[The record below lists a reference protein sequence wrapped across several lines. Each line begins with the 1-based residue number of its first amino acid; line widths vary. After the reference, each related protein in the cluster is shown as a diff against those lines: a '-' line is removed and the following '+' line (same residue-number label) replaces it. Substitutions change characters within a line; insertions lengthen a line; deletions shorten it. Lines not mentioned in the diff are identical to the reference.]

1 MKNFY
6 EEAEKMQDETIKM
19 RRELHQMP
27 ELGLELEKTCDYVE
41 GKLKELG
48 LDVKRYGN
56 SGVSTVIDSGK
67 EGKCI
72 LLRADM
78 DALPMS
84 EDNDLDF
91 KAKNGNAHTCGHDT
105 HAAMLLTAAKI
116 LVDNKDS
123 FKGKI
128 KLMFQSA
135 EEIFKGSRFMIE
147 QGILEDPHVDAALA
161 MHTSL
166 DEEPGSYGYNLG
178 YMTTSC
184 DNFKITVV
192 GKGSHGAYP
201 HTAKDPIYAGVLLY
215 TQFMELISREKD
227 PNEVATLTFGQFT
240 AGSNSN
246 IIPNEAVL
254 QGTLRTYNPEVREY
268 MKKRMGEAIKAAQ
281 ALTQTKIEID
291 YFSGVPSL
299 YSDPELT
306 EFFHKTIEENIKELK
321 AITDNKIM
329 ASEDMACVAE
339 KVKTTYLMLNMK
351 TEGNDAA
358 HHNPKVVFNED
369 ALKYGSAIFATCAVN
384 YLNNYTEEK

>member
-1 MKNFY
+1 MNKFY
-6 EEAEKMQDETIKM
+6 ELAEKMQDETIKM
-19 RRELHQMP
+19 RRALHQMP
-27 ELGLELEKTCDYVE
+27 EIGLEVEKTCDYIE
-41 GKLKELG
+41 GKLKDIG
-48 LDVKRYGN
+48 LEPVRYGN
-56 SGVSTVIDSGK
+56 SGVSAIIDSGK
-67 EGKCI
+67 DGGCI

-78 DALPMS
+78 DALPMA
-84 EDNDLDF
+84 EDNDLPF
-91 KAKNGNAHTCGHDT
+91 KATNGCAHTCGHDT
-105 HAAMLLTAAKI
+105 HAAMLLSAAKI
-116 LVDNKDS
+116 LNENKDS

-147 QGILEDPHVDAALA
+147 HGILENPHVDAALA

-166 DEEPGSYGYNLG
+166 DEEPGSFGYNLG

-184 DNFKITVV
+184 DNFKITIV

-201 HTAKDPIYAGVLLY
+201 HTAHDPIYAGVLLY
-215 TQFMELISREKD
+215 TQFMELIAREKD
-227 PNEVATLTFGQFT
+227 PNKVATLTFGQFV

-246 IIPNEAVL
+246 IIPNECVM

-268 MKKRMGEAIKAAQ
+268 MKNRMAEAVKAIEV
-281 ALTQTKIEID
+281 LTQTKIEVD

-306 EFFHKTIEENIKELK
+306 EFFAETIKDNMDLK
-321 AITDNKIM
+321 AIKDNKIM

-351 TEGNDAA
+351 VKGCEAA
-358 HHNPKVVFNED
+358 HHNPKVMFNED
-369 ALKYGSAIFATCAVN
+369 ALKYGTAIFAICAMN
-384 YLNNYTEEK
+384 YLNKFNK

>member
-1 MKNFY
+1 MNKFY
-6 EEAEKMQDETIKM
+6 ELAEKMQDETIKM
-19 RRELHQMP
+19 RRDLHQMP
-27 ELGLELEKTCDYVE
+27 EIGLEVEKTCDYVE
-41 GKLKELG
+41 GKLKEIG
-48 LDVKRYGN
+48 LEPVRYGN
-56 SGVSTVIDSGK
+56 SGVSAIIDSGK
-67 EGKCI
+67 DGGCI
-72 LLRADM
+72 LLRADI
-78 DALPMS
+78 DALPMA
-84 EDNDLDF
+84 EDNDLPF
-91 KAKNGNAHTCGHDT
+91 KATNGCAHTCGHDT

-116 LVDNKDS
+116 LNENKDS
-123 FKGKI
+123 FKGKV

-147 QGILEDPHVDAALA
+147 HGILENPHVDAALA

-166 DEEPGSYGYNLG
+166 DEEPGSFGYNLG

-184 DNFKITVV
+184 DNFKITIV

-201 HTAKDPIYAGVLLY
+201 HTAHDPIYAGVLLY

-227 PNEVATLTFGQFT
+227 PNKVATLTFGQFV

-246 IIPNEAVL
+246 IIPNECVM

-268 MKKRMGEAIKAAQ
+268 IKNRMADAMKAIEV
-281 ALTQTKIEID
+281 LTQTKIEVD

-306 EFFHKTIEENIKELK
+306 EFFAATIKDNMDLK
-321 AITDNKIM
+321 AIKDSKIM

-351 TEGNDAA
+351 VKGCEAA
-358 HHNPKVVFNED
+358 HHNPKVMFNED
-369 ALKYGSAIFATCAVN
+369 ALKYGTAIFAICAMN
-384 YLNNYTEEK
+384 YLNK

>member
-1 MKNFY
+1 MNKFY
-6 EEAEKMQDETIKM
+6 EIAEKMQDETIKM

-27 ELGLELEKTCDYVE
+27 EIGLEVEKTCDYIE
-41 GKLKELG
+41 GKLKEMG
-48 LDVKRYGN
+48 LEPVRYGN
-56 SGVSTVIDSGK
+56 SGVSAIIDSGK

-78 DALPMS
+78 DALPMA
-84 EDNDLDF
+84 ENNDLPF
-91 KAKNGNAHTCGHDT
+91 KATNGCAHTCGHDT
-105 HAAMLLTAAKI
+105 HAAMLLSAAKI
-116 LVDNKDS
+116 LNEHKDE
-123 FKGKI
+123 FKGKV

-147 QGILEDPHVDAALA
+147 HGILENPHVDAALA

-166 DEEPGSYGYNLG
+166 DEEPGSFGYNLG

-184 DNFKITVV
+184 DNFKINIV

-201 HTAKDPIYAGVLLY
+201 HTAHDPIYAGVLLY

-227 PNEVATLTFGQFT
+227 PNKVATLTFGQFT
-240 AGSNSN
+240 AGNNSN
-246 IIPNEAVL
+246 IIPNECVM
-254 QGTLRTYNPEVREY
+254 QGTLRTYDPEVREY
-268 MKKRMGEAIKAAQ
+268 MKKRMADAMKAIEV
-281 ALTQTKIEID
+281 LTQTKIEVD

-306 EFFHKTIEENIKELK
+306 EFFAETIKTNMPDLK
-321 AITDNKIM
+321 AIKDNKIM

-351 TEGNDAA
+351 VNGCEAA
-358 HHNPKVVFNED
+358 HHNPKVLFNED
-369 ALKYGSAIFATCAVN
+369 ALKYGTAIFAICAMN
-384 YLNNYTEEK
+384 YLNK

>member
-1 MKNFY
+1 MNKFY
-6 EEAEKMQDETIKM
+6 ELAEKMQDETIKM
-19 RRELHQMP
+19 RRDLHQMP
-27 ELGLELEKTCDYVE
+27 EIGLEVEKTCDYVE
-41 GKLKELG
+41 GKLKEIG
-48 LDVKRYGN
+48 LEPVRYGN
-56 SGVSTVIDSGK
+56 SGVSAIIDSGK
-67 EGKCI
+67 DGGCI

-78 DALPMS
+78 DALPMA
-84 EDNDLDF
+84 EDNDLPF
-91 KAKNGNAHTCGHDT
+91 KATNGCAHTCGHDT
-105 HAAMLLTAAKI
+105 HAAMLLSAAKI
-116 LVDNKDS
+116 LNENKDS
-123 FKGKI
+123 FKGKV

-147 QGILEDPHVDAALA
+147 HGILENPHVDAALA

-166 DEEPGSYGYNLG
+166 DEEPGSFGYNLG

-184 DNFKITVV
+184 DNFKITIV

-201 HTAKDPIYAGVLLY
+201 HTAHDPIYAGVLLY

-227 PNEVATLTFGQFT
+227 PNKVATLTFGQFV

-246 IIPNEAVL
+246 IIPNECVM

-268 MKKRMGEAIKAAQ
+268 MKNRMADAMKAIEV
-281 ALTQTKIEID
+281 LTQTKIEVD

-306 EFFHKTIEENIKELK
+306 QFFAETIKDNMDLK
-321 AITDNKIM
+321 AIKDSKIM

-351 TEGNDAA
+351 VKGCEAA
-358 HHNPKVVFNED
+358 HHNPKVMFNED
-369 ALKYGSAIFATCAVN
+369 ALKYGTAIFAICAMN
-384 YLNNYTEEK
+384 YLNKFNK

>member
-1 MKNFY
+1 MNKIY
-6 EEAEKMQDETIKM
+6 ELAAQMQDETIKM
-19 RRELHQMP
+19 RRDLHQMP

-41 GKLKELG
+41 ARLKELG

-56 SGVSTVIDSGK
+56 SGLSAVIDSGK
-67 EGKCI
+67 DGKCI

-78 DALPMS
+78 DALPMA
-84 EDNDLDF
+84 EDNDLSF
-91 KAKNGNAHTCGHDT
+91 KATNGYAHTCGHDT
-105 HAAMLLTAAKI
+105 HTAMLLSAAKI
-116 LVDNKDS
+116 LIDNKDK
-123 FKGKI
+123 FKGKV

-147 QGILEDPHVDAALA
+147 HGILENPKVDAALA

-166 DEEPGSYGYNLG
+166 DEEPGSFGYNLG

-184 DNFKITVV
+184 DNFKITIV

-201 HTAKDPIYAGVLLY
+201 HTAHDPIYAGVLLY
-215 TQFMELISREKD
+215 TQFMELIAREKD
-227 PNEVATLTFGQFT
+227 PNKVATLTFGQFT

-268 MKKRMGEAIKAAQ
+268 MKKRMADTVKAVE
-281 ALTQTKIEID
+281 ALTQTKVDVD

-306 EFFHKTIEENIKELK
+306 EFFAETIKSEMSDLK
-321 AITDNKIM
+321 AIKDSKIM
-329 ASEDMACVAE
+329 ASEDMACIAE

-351 TEGNDAA
+351 VKGNEAA
-358 HHNPKVVFNED
+358 HHNPKVIFNED
-369 ALKYGSAIFATCAVN
+369 ALKYGTSIFATCAMN
-384 YLNNYTEEK
+384 YLNNFDK

>member
-1 MKNFY
+1 MNKFY
-6 EEAEKMQDETIKM
+6 ELAEKMQDETIKM
-19 RRELHQMP
+19 RRDLHQMP
-27 ELGLELEKTCDYVE
+27 EIGLEVEKTCDYVE
-41 GKLKELG
+41 GKLKEIG
-48 LDVKRYGN
+48 LEPVRYGN
-56 SGVSTVIDSGK
+56 SGVSAIIDSGK
-67 EGKCI
+67 DGGCI

-78 DALPMS
+78 DALPMA
-84 EDNDLDF
+84 EDNDLPF
-91 KAKNGNAHTCGHDT
+91 KATNGCAHTCGHDT

-116 LVDNKDS
+116 LNENKDS
-123 FKGKI
+123 FKGKV

-147 QGILEDPHVDAALA
+147 HGILENPHVDAALA

-166 DEEPGSYGYNLG
+166 DEEPGSFGYNLG

-184 DNFKITVV
+184 DNFKITIV

-201 HTAKDPIYAGVLLY
+201 HTAHDPIYAGVLLY
-215 TQFMELISREKD
+215 TQFMELIAREKD
-227 PNEVATLTFGQFT
+227 PNKVATLTFGQFV

-246 IIPNEAVL
+246 IIPNECVM

-268 MKKRMGEAIKAAQ
+268 MKNRMADAMKAIEV
-281 ALTQTKIEID
+281 LTQTKIEID

-306 EFFHKTIEENIKELK
+306 EFFAETIKDNMDLK
-321 AITDNKIM
+321 AIKDSKIM

-351 TEGNDAA
+351 VKGCEAA
-358 HHNPKVVFNED
+358 HHNPKVMFNED
-369 ALKYGSAIFATCAVN
+369 ALKYGTAIFCICAVA
-384 YLNNYTEEK
+384 YLNK

>member
-1 MKNFY
+1 MNKFY
-6 EEAEKMQDETIKM
+6 ELAEKMQDETIKM
-19 RRELHQMP
+19 RRDLHQMP
-27 ELGLELEKTCDYVE
+27 EIGLEVEKTCDYVE
-41 GKLKELG
+41 GKLKEIG
-48 LDVKRYGN
+48 LEPVRYGN
-56 SGVSTVIDSGK
+56 SGVSAIIDSGK
-67 EGKCI
+67 DGGCI
-72 LLRADM
+72 LLRADI
-78 DALPMS
+78 DALPMA
-84 EDNDLDF
+84 EDNDLPF
-91 KAKNGNAHTCGHDT
+91 KATNGCAHTCGHDT

-116 LVDNKDS
+116 LNENKDS
-123 FKGKI
+123 FKGKV

-147 QGILEDPHVDAALA
+147 HGILENPHVDAALA

-166 DEEPGSYGYNLG
+166 DEEPGSFGYNLG

-184 DNFKITVV
+184 DNFKITIV

-201 HTAKDPIYAGVLLY
+201 HTAHDPIYAGVLLY

-227 PNEVATLTFGQFT
+227 PNKVATLTFGQFV

-246 IIPNEAVL
+246 IIPNECVM

-268 MKKRMGEAIKAAQ
+268 IKNRMADAMKAIEV
-281 ALTQTKIEID
+281 LTQTKIEVD

-306 EFFHKTIEENIKELK
+306 EFFAETIKDNMDLK
-321 AITDNKIM
+321 AIKDSKIM

-351 TEGNDAA
+351 VKGCEAA
-358 HHNPKVVFNED
+358 HHNPKVMFNED
-369 ALKYGSAIFATCAVN
+369 ALKYGTAIFCICAMN
-384 YLNNYTEEK
+384 YLNKFNK

>member
-1 MKNFY
+1 MNKFY
-6 EEAEKMQDETIKM
+6 ELAEKMQDETIKM
-19 RRELHQMP
+19 RRDLHQMP
-27 ELGLELEKTCDYVE
+27 EIGLEVEKTCDYVE
-41 GKLKELG
+41 GKLKEIG
-48 LDVKRYGN
+48 LEPVRYGN
-56 SGVSTVIDSGK
+56 SGVSAIIDSGK
-67 EGKCI
+67 DGGCI
-72 LLRADM
+72 LLRADI
-78 DALPMS
+78 DALPMA
-84 EDNDLDF
+84 EDNDLPF
-91 KAKNGNAHTCGHDT
+91 KATNGCAHTCGHDT

-116 LVDNKDS
+116 LNENKDS
-123 FKGKI
+123 FKGKV

-147 QGILEDPHVDAALA
+147 HGILENPHVDAALA

-166 DEEPGSYGYNLG
+166 DEEPGSFGYNLG

-184 DNFKITVV
+184 DNFKITIV

-201 HTAKDPIYAGVLLY
+201 HTAHDPIYAGVLLY

-227 PNEVATLTFGQFT
+227 PNKVATLTFGQFV

-246 IIPNEAVL
+246 IIPNECVM

-268 MKKRMGEAIKAAQ
+268 IKNRMADAMKAIEV
-281 ALTQTKIEID
+281 LTQTKIEVD

-306 EFFHKTIEENIKELK
+306 EFFAETIKDNMDLK
-321 AITDNKIM
+321 AIKDSKIM

-351 TEGNDAA
+351 VKGCEAA
-358 HHNPKVVFNED
+358 HHNPKVMFNED
-369 ALKYGSAIFATCAVN
+369 ALKYGTAIFAICAMN
-384 YLNNYTEEK
+384 YLNK

>member
-1 MKNFY
+1 MNKFY
-6 EEAEKMQDETIKM
+6 ELAEKMQDETIKM

-27 ELGLELEKTCDYVE
+27 EIGLEVEKTCDYVE
-41 GKLKELG
+41 GKLKEIG
-48 LDVKRYGN
+48 LEPVRYGN
-56 SGVSTVIDSGK
+56 SGVSAIIDSGK
-67 EGKCI
+67 EGECI

-78 DALPMS
+78 DALPMA
-84 EDNDLDF
+84 EDNDLPF
-91 KAKNGNAHTCGHDT
+91 KSTNGCAHTCGHDT
-105 HAAMLLTAAKI
+105 HAAMLLSAAKI
-116 LVDNKDS
+116 LNDNKDS
-123 FKGKI
+123 FKGKV

-147 QGILEDPHVDAALA
+147 HGILENPHVDAALA

-166 DEEPGSYGYNLG
+166 DEEPGSFGYNLG

-184 DNFKITVV
+184 DNFKITIV

-201 HTAKDPIYAGVLLY
+201 HTAHDPIYAGVLLY
-215 TQFMELISREKD
+215 TQFMELIAREKD
-227 PNEVATLTFGQFT
+227 PNKVATLTFGQFV

-246 IIPNEAVL
+246 IIPNECVM

-268 MKKRMGEAIKAAQ
+268 MKNRMADAVKAIEV
-281 ALTQTKIEID
+281 LTQTKIDVD

-306 EFFHKTIEENIKELK
+306 EFFAETIKDNMDLK
-321 AITDNKIM
+321 AIKDSKIM

-351 TEGNDAA
+351 VKGCEAA
-358 HHNPKVVFNED
+358 HHNPKVMFNED
-369 ALKYGSAIFATCAVN
+369 ALKYGTAIFAICAMN
-384 YLNNYTEEK
+384 YLNK